1 MRRIARG
8 LCAALLFFALALAC
22 APPIRPIPRPR
33 PEPLPPLPVEQL
45 GTGQRLVVTPG
56 TGIRTRVTLTAVNQD
71 VRTLLPALA
80 AASGVNLVMGPD
92 VRGTVT
98 VHLVDVP
105 ADEALRAVIAAAGLS
120 IDNPAAL
127 RPWGPTVFHQPPLNL
142 NTATVEEIKA
152 RFNVSTKVA
161 ETIIAARPR

>member
-1 MRRIARG
+1 MSSNERG
-8 LCAALLFFALALAC
+8 LCAVLLLAASALAC
-22 APPIRPIPRPR
+22 APPIRPTPRPR

-127 RPWGPTVFHQPPLNL
+127 RPWGPTVFQQPPLNI

-152 RFNVSTKVA
+152 RFNVSTRVA

>member
-1 MRRIARG
+1 
-8 LCAALLFFALALAC
+8 
-22 APPIRPIPRPR
+22 
-33 PEPLPPLPVEQL
+33 VEQL
-45 GTGQRLVVTPG
+45 AAGQRLVVTPG

-105 ADEALRAVIAAAGLS
+105 ADEALRSVIAAAGLS

-127 RPWGPTVFHQPPLNL
+127 RPWGPTVFQQPPLNI

-152 RFNVSTKVA
+152 RFNVSTRVA

>member
-1 MRRIARG
+1 MSNSCRG
-8 LCAALLFFALALAC
+8 PSAALLLVASAFAC
-22 APPIRPIPRPR
+22 APAVRPIARPR
-33 PEPLPPLPVEQL
+33 VEPLPPLPVEQL

-127 RPWGPTVFHQPPLNL
+127 RPWGPTVFQQPPLNI

-152 RFNVSTKVA
+152 RFNVSTRIA